1 MTQQNPDRSPAVADD
16 FDGAGLPEESRG
28 TDLFE
33 VLLPVAR
40 HWRSLVAVTIL
51 AGVLGTGYAF
61 LLTPIFTAKSL
72 FIPPQQQQSGASS
85 ALASLGALAGLSG
98 AGSAL
103 KNPTEEYLAL
113 MASVTVRDRII
124 DKFGLME
131 AYKAD
136 SRDKAREALGKRAQ
150 FSIGKKDGLVTVAV
164 EDTDPKR
171 AAAIAN
177 QFVEELRRLTSVLAV
192 SEAQG
197 RRMFFE
203 KQLQEIKTRL
213 TAAQV
218 ALQDSGFTQ
227 GALKA
232 EPRAAAE
239 GYARLQ
245 AELTSAVVALQTM
258 QQSLSDS
265 TVEVQQQLAK
275 VRALREQLRAREVPD
290 EAVTGGPDFIGKYR
304 EFKYQETLFDL
315 MARQYEL
322 ARVDESRE
330 GALVQ
335 VVDPATPPEHKTWP
349 GRLFFGEIS
358 AVVGAFL
365 YALFLIVRGRLRVAL
380 ATPRGAQR
388 WSEFRQAMH
397 RR

>member
-1 MTQQNPDRSPAVADD
+1 MTQQNFEAAGAVEGTVVDD
-16 FDGAGLPEESRG
+16 EEHHA
-28 TDLFE
+28 DLFAM
-33 VLLPVAR
+33 LLPLAQ
-40 HWRSLVAVTIL
+40 HWRSLVLVAFL
-51 AGVLGTGYAF
+51 AGALGTGAAF
-61 LLTPIFTAKSL
+61 LIAPIFTAKTL

-85 ALASLGALAGLSG
+85 ALASLGALASLSG
-98 AGSAL
+98 VGSAL
-103 KNPTEEYLAL
+103 KNPTDEYVAL
-113 MASVTVRDRII
+113 LGSVTIRDRII
-124 DKFGLME
+124 DQFHLLE
-131 AYKAD
+131 VYKSN
-136 SRDKAREALGKRAQ
+136 SRDKTREALGKRVQ

-171 AAAIAN
+171 AAAMAN
-177 QFVEELRRLTSVLAV
+177 QFVVELRRLTSVLAV

-203 KQLQEIKTRL
+203 KQLEDTKTRL

-239 GYARLQ
+239 GYAKLQ
-245 AELTSAVVALQTM
+245 AELTTAVVTLQTM
-258 QQSLSDS
+258 QQTLADG
-265 TVEVQQQLAK
+265 TPEVQQQLAK

-290 EAVTGGPDFIGKYR
+290 EPAAGGPDFVGKYR
-304 EFKYQETLFDL
+304 EFKYQETLFEL

-358 AVVGAFL
+358 ALVGAFL
-365 YALFLIVRGRLRVAL
+365 YALFLIVRGKVRAAI
-380 ATPRGAQR
+380 ATPQGAQR
-388 WSEFRQAMH
+388 WQEFRQALH

>member
-1 MTQQNPDRSPAVADD
+1 MTQQYSDRQLPVADD
-16 FDGAGLPEESRG
+16 LDDAAIRQEPREA
-28 TDLFE
+28 DLLDM
-33 VLLPVAR
+33 LLPVAL
-40 HWRSLVAVTIL
+40 HWRSLLIVTIL

-61 LLTPIFTAKSL
+61 MLKPIFTAKAL

-85 ALASLGALAGLSG
+85 ALASLGALASLSG

-103 KNPTEEYLAL
+103 KNPTDEYIAL
-113 MASVTVRDRII
+113 LASVTVRDRII

-131 AYKAD
+131 VYKAD
-136 SRDKAREALGKRAQ
+136 FRDKAREALGKRAQ
-150 FSIGKKDGLVTVAV
+150 FAIGKKDGLVSVSV

-171 AAAIAN
+171 AAAMAN
-177 QFVEELRRLTSVLAV
+177 QFIEELRRLTSVLAV
-192 SEAQG
+192 SEAQR

-203 KQLQEIKTRL
+203 KQLEETKAHL

-239 GYARLQ
+239 GYAKLQ

-258 QQSLSDS
+258 QQSLADS

-275 VRALREQLRAREVPD
+275 VRALREQLKAREVPD
-290 EAVTGGPDFIGKYR
+290 GSATGGPDFVGKYR
-304 EFKYQETLFDL
+304 EFKYQETLFEL

-330 GALVQ
+330 GALIQ

-349 GRLFFGEIS
+349 GRLFFGEVS
-358 AVVGAFL
+358 ALGAAFL
-365 YALFLIVRGRLRVAL
+365 YTLFLIVRGRLRAAL
-380 ATPRGAQR
+380 STPRGARR
-388 WSEFRQAMH
+388 WAEFGQALH